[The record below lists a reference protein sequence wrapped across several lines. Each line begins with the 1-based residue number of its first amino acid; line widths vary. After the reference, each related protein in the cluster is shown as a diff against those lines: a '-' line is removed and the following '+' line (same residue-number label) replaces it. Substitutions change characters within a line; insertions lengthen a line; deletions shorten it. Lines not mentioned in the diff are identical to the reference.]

1 MQVTKM
7 AVCRTTLHPIKL
19 CLICLGLGITAII
32 NPAFADV
39 WVLEPS
45 ISLDQRFDDNYYL
58 IPAGDGALNA
68 TRLVG
73 ELGLSRESQ
82 TGILRGLAR
91 VDGLLTT
98 SNDNGDEG
106 LESNQILAFDAKLRS
121 ARSRYGVTVGF
132 KQDTPSRDIA
142 ADLSD
147 QDALA
152 SDTGL
157 NISQSS
163 NVARREITIKPNFQY
178 DLTRR
183 LVFDSKAT
191 ITIVDHDLPSPQD
204 AIYRQYIDAF
214 PRLSD
219 GNFDGVPLPYSDVT
233 LENVGGVFT
242 PSGELDDFQE
252 AEVELGLRFQYSRIE
267 VVSVSA
273 GFSQFDAEVEPDPF
287 AVIPFTD
294 LIEDS
299 DVRQI
304 VRKPRRDATSTTAT
318 FKLGYERLLTPTL
331 TVGVEGGVYT
341 NTTDK
346 TDTLRASDRPGEEIP
361 AERLDV
367 LESSTDGWV
376 ASVTLARDAGLTRY
390 VGRFSVDVEPSS
402 SGAQIETNELT
413 GDVYRIIN
421 PRLNFSLRARAFE
434 PDRLG
439 ANREDRFARR
449 FISFEPKLEWKYSR
463 NWTVSGAYRYR
474 RQKAQIDPIAAE
486 SNAVLF
492 ALKYT
497 PPSKIRDAARA
508 NGL

>member
-1 MQVTKM
+1 MHAMKR
-7 AVCRTTLHPIKL
+7 AG
-19 CLICLGLGITAII
+19 CLITLGLCCTILIE
-32 NPAFADV
+32 PAEADI

-45 ISLDQRFDDNYYL
+45 VAIDQRFDDNYYL
-58 IPAGDGALNA
+58 IPAGDGTLSA

-82 TGILRGLAR
+82 SAVLRGLIR

-106 LESNQILAFDAKLRS
+106 LDSNQILAFDAKLRS

-147 QDALA
+147 QDTLA
-152 SDTGL
+152 TDTGI
-157 NISQSS
+157 NISQAS

-191 ITIVDHDLPSPQD
+191 ITLVDHDLPSPQD

-214 PRLSD
+214 PRLAD
-219 GNFDGVPLPYSDVT
+219 GSFDGVPLSYNEVSLADVG
-233 LENVGGVFT
+233 NVFT

-252 AEVELGLRFQYSRIE
+252 AEIEFGLRYQYSRIE
-267 VVSVSA
+267 TVSISA
-273 GFSQFDAEVEPDPF
+273 GFSQFDAEVEPDQF
-287 AVIPFTD
+287 AIIPFDD
-294 LIEDS
+294 LIPDS
-299 DVRQI
+299 DVIEIR
-304 VRKPRRDATSTTAT
+304 RKPRRDSISTTT
-318 FKLGYERLLTPTL
+318 TVKLGYERLLTPTL
-331 TVGVEGGVYT
+331 RLGVEGGVYT

-361 AERLDV
+361 AERLTV
-367 LESSTDGWV
+367 LDTSTDGWI
-376 ASVTLARDAGLTRY
+376 ASISVTRDAGLTRY
-390 VGRFSVDVEPSS
+390 VGKFSVDVEPSS
-402 SGAQIETNELT
+402 SGAQVETNELT
-413 GDVYRIIN
+413 GDVYRILS

-449 FISFEPKLEWKYSR
+449 FISFEPKLEWQYSR

-474 RQKAQIDPIAAE
+474 RQKAQIDPVSAE
-486 SNAVLF
+486 SNAILF
-492 ALKYT
+492 SLKYT